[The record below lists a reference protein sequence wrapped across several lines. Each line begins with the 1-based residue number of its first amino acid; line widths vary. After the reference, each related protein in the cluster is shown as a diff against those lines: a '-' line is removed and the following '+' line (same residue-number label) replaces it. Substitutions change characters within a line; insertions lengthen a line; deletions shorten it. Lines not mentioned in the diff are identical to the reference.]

1 MNLEMLKSSDRIIFE
16 CIAGSHSYG
25 TNHPDSDV
33 DIRGIF
39 LPSADEVVSILPQIE
54 QVSDTNN
61 DITYYQI
68 RKFFELAAANNPSLM
83 ELLFAPKDCI
93 KICEPAMRLI
103 LENRL
108 LFISKKAKFTFA
120 GYSHAQI
127 KKAKGQNKFVN
138 NPFPKEHPR
147 REEHCTFLSE
157 KTFPPMRPIKFGE
170 EGFPDLTKLSVS
182 RVSGSKELFRV
193 YQLPGAKGVFDEM
206 GNILF
211 ATHTIEDEE
220 KYYVGTLQ
228 YSKESYESVVRQWKN
243 YWEWKNNRNEARWKD
258 YDDKEFECDFKNL
271 AHCVRLML
279 SGKNILLNGE
289 PIVRLTGED
298 LKLVKEVRSGKLP
311 YSEIMKW
318 VEAEEKKFDE
328 WYEKSPLPH
337 SVDMHKIDK
346 LYKDII
352 YNYVLLK

>member
-1 MNLEMLKSSDRIIFE
+1 MSD
-16 CIAGSHSYG
+16 
-25 TNHPDSDV
+25 T
-33 DIRGIF
+33 DIRGVY
-39 LPSADEVVSILPQIE
+39 LPDADEVISILPVIE
-54 QVSDTNN
+54 QVSDDKS
-61 DITYYQI
+61 DITFYSLK
-68 RKFFELAAANNPSLM
+68 RFFELTSQNNPNCV
-83 ELLFAPKDCI
+83 ELLFPSSDCI
-93 KICEPAMRLI
+93 LQCTDPMKKILD
-103 LENRL
+103 NRNI
-108 LFISKKAKFTFA
+108 FISKLAKYKYC
-120 GYSHAQI
+120 GYAFAQI

-138 NPFPKEHPR
+138 NPLSKEHPK

-157 KTFPPMRPIKFGE
+157 KSFPPMRPIKFGE
-170 EGFPDLTKLSVS
+170 EGFPDLNKLSVS
-182 RVSGSKELFRV
+182 RVSGSKELFRL

-271 AHCVRLML
+271 AHCVRLMI

-289 PIVRLTGED
+289 PVVRLKGDD
-298 LKLVKEVRSGKLP
+298 LTLVKEVRSGKLP

-328 WYEKSPLPH
+328 WYELSPLPH

-346 LYKDII
+346 LFKEII
-352 YNYVLLK
+352 YEYVLLK